1 MKSTKKKIL
10 EEFYRL
16 KVYIDRPELI
26 IELSEENYKKLLDK
40 ADRFLS
46 VCHKIKKKRSG
57 KKLEVNQLEKQVRK
71 LRENAYI
78 YRIDW
83 KSLL

>member
-1 MKSTKKKIL
+1 MKATKKKIL

-40 ADRFLS
+40 AEWFLS
-46 VCHKIKKKRSG
+46 ACHKIKKKRYG
-57 KKLEVNQLEKQVRK
+57 NKLEVNQWEKQVRK

>member
-1 MKSTKKKIL
+1 MKSTKKKII
-10 EEFYRL
+10 EEFYQI
-16 KVYIDRPELI
+16 KVYIDHPELI
-26 IELSEENYKKLLDK
+26 IKLSEENYKKLLDK

-46 VCHKIKKKRSG
+46 VCHKIKKKQSG